1 MGRYALE
8 DVSMLLLIAFAC
20 FIALFAIWLV
30 LPNVSES
37 RQITGAAAH
46 ATPVTGN
53 DSTAMPVRA

>member
-1 MGRYALE
+1 
-8 DVSMLLLIAFAC
+8 MLLLIAFAC

-37 RQITGAAAH
+37 RHGRSAAAI
-46 ATPVTGN
+46 ATPETGS

>member
-1 MGRYALE
+1 
-8 DVSMLLLIAFAC
+8 MLLLIAFAC

-37 RQITGAAAH
+37 RQITGASVH